1 MITQEVRN
9 VILHELPDIVKEDE
23 EIHQL
28 ILHIASNKFADK
40 AETESRFDQ
49 VLRELKEDR
58 EARKEEWAEH
68 LKNEDKKWAE
78 QEKHWAEQEK
88 HWAEQEKRWMEQE
101 KRWAEQGKLWKE
113 QNRRWEKNQQTIER
127 MFGELQKTNRR
138 IDQSIGALGA
148 RWGLHSEEAF
158 RNALK
163 SILEESFGVEVI
175 HVNEWDDSGMVFGR
189 PEQVE
194 LDLIVQNGL
203 LIICEIKSSV
213 SKADVYSFER
223 KVRYYEKTHQRTCTR
238 MMLISPM
245 MDERAKQVAGELSIE
260 YHSHSSDVTL

>member
-78 QEKHWAEQEK
+78 QEE
-88 HWAEQEKRWMEQE
+88 
-101 KRWAEQGKLWKE
+101 RWAEQGKLWKE

-138 IDQSIGALGA
+138 IDQSVGALGA

-245 MDERAKQVAGELSIE
+245 MDERAKRIAGELSIE
-260 YHSHSSDVTL
+260 YHSHSSDVTLSGADTGLVDPT